1 MSEENKKKG
10 KELEHFIKEDNEE
23 LELLD
28 WEKDK
33 DIIIT
38 IMENLGFK
46 QTKNKTLF
54 VKDLQ
59 NGDSIFCEF
68 KDDKLGKFWTKKGSN
83 IHDINEYIAFRALQ
97 EGKGSISIE
106 GGNCIINIEEEG
118 KIFTIEIQ
126 KQYDIDDT
134 VRKRMKDE
142 SFVIEQQ
149 DGKKITL
156 NPDLLINIKGKLFPT
171 IDAVV
176 DAMHKSQLLEKWEIE
191 LVKIPEKVLPEKKSN
206 FEEPEDIQSDKYLAV
221 AKARI
226 TLKNGII
233 VESIGDAH
241 PLSVSDYM
249 RPHVIRMAETRE
261 IARALKFAGNLHSVM
276 AEELKDIGGGLN
288 EEPKIQ

>member
-142 SFVIEQQ
+142 SLMKNQKFNDNNNGSGGCVEL
-149 DGKKITL
+149 KKNKEII
-156 NPDLLINIKGKLFPT
+156 DFIKTYYPFY
-171 IDAVV
+171 
-176 DAMHKSQLLEKWEIE
+176 
-191 LVKIPEKVLPEKKSN
+191 SN
-206 FEEPEDIQSDKYLAV
+206 ADI
-221 AKARI
+221 
-226 TLKNGII
+226 
-233 VESIGDAH
+233 
-241 PLSVSDYM
+241 
-249 RPHVIRMAETRE
+249 IRMIKERTGIEVTYKELSKLVSSIRNKYEIPRKFPKLLRE
-261 IARALKFAGNLHSVM
+261 HIEVLNAR
-276 AEELKDIGGGLN
+276 
-288 EEPKIQ
+288 